1 MKIYIDICNKYPEV
15 DLLSAAFTC
24 RGKHSD
30 FRCFSKKDW
39 LKWLI
44 AEHTPIETIQLCL
57 RFEDMDKSAIAQFVR
72 HTDKHP
78 RHFVQSS
85 RPDLNGG
92 KPRDPNAL
100 IMYTAFYN
108 PQALI
113 LMMRKRLCACAE
125 KKTRQIAALVK
136 KQLML
141 SAEPL
146 LQAVGEVCVP
156 NCVYRSGCPEPWSKC
171 QFFKCQELMHEAEIL
186 KRYEK
191 YNEHFWDVMEG
202 IQEGNFS

>member
-1 MKIYIDICNKYPEV
+1 M
-15 DLLSAAFTC
+15 L
-24 RGKHSD
+24 
-30 FRCFSKKDW
+30 FRS
-39 LKWLI
+39 
-44 AEHTPIETIQLCL
+44 
-57 RFEDMDKSAIAQFVR
+57 EDMDKSAIAQFVR

-146 LQAVGEVCVP
+146 LQAIGEVCVP
-156 NCVYRSGCPEPWSKC
+156 NCVYRCGCPEPWSKC

-191 YNEHFWDVMEG
+191 YNEHFLGVMEG

>member
-1 MKIYIDICNKYPEV
+1 MKINIDICNSNPEL
-15 DLLSAAFTC
+15 DLQIAAHTC
-24 RGKHSD
+24 RGNRGTFKEK
-30 FRCFSKKDW
+30 FTKENW

-44 AEHTPIETIQLCL
+44 AEHTPIETIQL
-57 RFEDMDKSAIAQFVR
+57 RIEFSDMDKSAIAQFVR
-72 HTDKHP
+72 HTDKQP

-100 IMYTAFYN
+100 IMYTCFYN

-136 KQLML
+136 KKLML
-141 SAEPL
+141 SDEPL
-146 LQAVGEVCVP
+146 LQAIGEVCVP
-156 NCVYRSGCPEPWSKC
+156 NCVYRCGCPEPWSKC
-171 QFFKCQELMHEAEIL
+171 EFFKLQELMHDAEIL
-186 KRYEK
+186 QRYEEYNK
-191 YNEHFWDVMEG
+191 YFMYVMEG
-202 IQEGNFS
+202 VEV